1 MLEVKDLR
9 IHFHSAPEGHDAVKG
24 ISFSVGDGEIIGMVG
39 ESGSGEDRNCH
50 GSQRPSS
57 SRRC

>member
-39 ESGSGEDRNCH
+39 ESGSGKAADCH
-50 GSQRPSS
+50 GSQRPSA